1 MLSEEQKYQ
10 RIFEISKKFACE
22 DTPEV
27 KQMILDIN
35 ANVSDEAKRINKDAI
50 IIDTCTFSLEGYS
63 WNLQEAGTTALNC
76 TVLGTKDYPGYA
88 MRNIMDYYSA
98 VRYDDNLMMV
108 YKPEDIVKA
117 KEEGKVGVIIGAQSC
132 DFILHNDIDASV
144 KVFYDAGLRVMQI
157 AYNHRSFAAD
167 GCYTGTNAGI
177 TNDGRKMIR
186 AMQKYGITVDLSHVG
201 ELSTLEA
208 MDMSERPMIFSH
220 SNPKGLFQHARNIT
234 DEQAKKCAALGG
246 VIGVTSYPVT
256 LWDGEHFPTID
267 TMVDCIDYYADL
279 IGIDHIGLG
288 LDTNATIGAYE
299 HRKIIYF
306 SKLIKERE
314 GKDSLAYKSFEAG
327 RGYLGECLEGM
338 MNMANM
344 VNITEHLLK
353 LGYREEDIRK
363 ILGLNWLRVFKETW

>member
-144 KVFYDAGLRVMQI
+144 KVLLSA
-157 AYNHRSFAAD
+157 N
-167 GCYTGTNAGI
+167 GT
-177 TNDGRKMIR
+177 
-186 AMQKYGITVDLSHVG
+186 S
-201 ELSTLEA
+201 
-208 MDMSERPMIFSH
+208 P
-220 SNPKGLFQHARNIT
+220 
-234 DEQAKKCAALGG
+234 
-246 VIGVTSYPVT
+246 
-256 LWDGEHFPTID
+256 
-267 TMVDCIDYYADL
+267 
-279 IGIDHIGLG
+279 
-288 LDTNATIGAYE
+288 ATK
-299 HRKIIYF
+299 R
-306 SKLIKERE
+306 L
-314 GKDSLAYKSFEAG
+314 
-327 RGYLGECLEGM
+327 YL
-338 MNMANM
+338 
-344 VNITEHLLK
+344 
-353 LGYREEDIRK
+353 
-363 ILGLNWLRVFKETW
+363 

>member
-220 SNPKGLFQHARNIT
+220 SNPKGLFQHALKIT

-256 LWDGEHFPTID
+256 LWDGEHFPSID

-353 LGYREEDIRK
+353 RGYREEDIRK

>member
-22 DTPEV
+22 DTLEV

-353 LGYREEDIRK
+353 RGYREEDIRK

>member
-144 KVFYDAGLRVMQI
+144 
-157 AYNHRSFAAD
+157 
-167 GCYTGTNAGI
+167 
-177 TNDGRKMIR
+177 
-186 AMQKYGITVDLSHVG
+186 
-201 ELSTLEA
+201 
-208 MDMSERPMIFSH
+208 
-220 SNPKGLFQHARNIT
+220 
-234 DEQAKKCAALGG
+234 
-246 VIGVTSYPVT
+246 
-256 LWDGEHFPTID
+256 
-267 TMVDCIDYYADL
+267 
-279 IGIDHIGLG
+279 
-288 LDTNATIGAYE
+288 
-299 HRKIIYF
+299 
-306 SKLIKERE
+306 
-314 GKDSLAYKSFEAG
+314 
-327 RGYLGECLEGM
+327 
-338 MNMANM
+338 
-344 VNITEHLLK
+344 
-353 LGYREEDIRK
+353 
-363 ILGLNWLRVFKETW
+363 

>member
-1 MLSEEQKYQ
+1 
-10 RIFEISKKFACE
+10 
-22 DTPEV
+22 
-27 KQMILDIN
+27 MILDIN

-353 LGYREEDIRK
+353 RGYREEDIRK